1 MIPANESPKKP
12 DLQKQYELVLQEYRF
27 QVQLNWDRAKHFLI
41 FNTAIL
47 AAAVALYKS
56 GLTPVAKL
64 GIAALMSLSAVNAF
78 MGRHAVA
85 EGHRFYREIRDL
97 KTKLESEL
105 GLGDFAIASTPGM
118 KRGRGEAPEGTPK
131 SGRGRLRTINFRLQ
145 ALLVVIGFFSLMG
158 TAYALYESTQ
168 PVPPATA
175 QPASSR

>member
-1 MIPANESPKKP
+1 MPANESSKKP

-56 GLTPVAKL
+56 GSTPVAKL
-64 GIAALMSLSAVNAF
+64 GIAALMTLSALNSF

-97 KTKLESEL
+97 KTRLESEL
-105 GLGDFAIASTPGM
+105 GLGDFAIVSTPGM

-131 SGRGRLRTINFRLQ
+131 SGRGRLRIINFQLQ
-145 ALLVVIGFFSLMG
+145 ALLVIIGLVSLTGML
-158 TAYALYESTQ
+158 YAFYESTQ

-175 QPASSR
+175 QAASSR

>member
-1 MIPANESPKKP
+1 MIPASTPPKEP

-56 GLTPVAKL
+56 GSTPVAKL
-64 GIAALMSLSAVNAF
+64 GIGALMTLSALNSF

-97 KTKLESEL
+97 KAKLEDKLRLDE
-105 GLGDFAIASTPGM
+105 FAIASTPGM
-118 KRGRGEAPEGTPK
+118 KRRRGEAAEGTPK
-131 SGRGRLRTINFRLQ
+131 SDMGRVRTINFQLQ
-145 ALLVVIGFFSLMG
+145 ALLVIIGAVSMAG
-158 TAYALYESTQ
+158 MVYAFYEATQ
-168 PVPPATA
+168 PVPQTPT

>member
-1 MIPANESPKKP
+1 MNPASTPPKAP

-56 GLTPVAKL
+56 GSTPIAKL
-64 GIAALMSLSAVNAF
+64 GIAALMTLSALNSF
-78 MGRHAVA
+78 MGRHSVA

-97 KTKLESEL
+97 KTRLESEL

-118 KRGRGEAPEGTPK
+118 KRSRGEAPEGTPK
-131 SGRGRLRTINFRLQ
+131 SGRGRLRTINFQLQ
-145 ALLVVIGFFSLMG
+145 ALLVIIGLVSVMG
-158 TAYALYESTQ
+158 TAYALYESAQ
-168 PVPPATA
+168 SVPPATA